1 MKKFLKSI
9 PLPICGVMLGL
20 AALGNLLQGVFANI
34 LNLADVGDLL
44 RYICGAFAAVIWIV
58 VVLKIAFCFKGV
70 KEAMQDPVVASV
82 SGTFPMAT
90 MLLSVYAKPLIG
102 GTAAEIIWFAAIILH
117 IALILWFTVKFIFK
131 LKLEKVFASY
141 YIVYVGI
148 AVASITAPAFKRL
161 SVGAAAFWFG
171 FVTLIALLILVT
183 IRYIKIPVKEPAKPL
198 FCIYSAPVSL
208 CLAGYIQSV
217 TSKMSGMIIGMLIA
231 SSAIL
236 LIVLTKLPK
245 LLKLT
250 FYPSYAA
257 FTFPFV
263 ITAIAAMQ
271 SMACLKNMGMPQP
284 WLKYVVLFETVIAL
298 VLVFYAFI
306 CYLVAVSKSI
316 KSEK

>member
-20 AALGNLLQGVFANI
+20 AALGNLLQAVFTNVLDCA
-34 LNLADVGDLL
+34 ATGDAL
-44 RYICGAFAAVIWIV
+44 RYVCGALAAILWFVI
-58 VVLKIAFCFKGV
+58 VLKVIVCFKGV

-90 MLLSVYAKPLIG
+90 MLLAVYSKPFIG
-102 GTAAEIIWFAAIILH
+102 AAAEIIWFAAIALH
-117 IALILWFTVKFIFK
+117 VVLILWFTVKFLFK

-148 AVASITAPAFKRL
+148 AVASISAPAFEREP
-161 SVGAAAFWFG
+161 VGAAAFWFG
-171 FVTLIALLILVT
+171 FVTLIALLVLVT
-183 IRYIKIPVKEPAKPL
+183 IRYIKVPVKEPAKPL

-217 TSKMSGMIIGMLIA
+217 TPKAPAMIIGMLIA

-236 LIVLTKLPK
+236 LLVLVKLPGF
-245 LLKLT
+245 LKLK

-271 SMACLKNMGMPQP
+271 SMACLKKLEMPQP
-284 WLKYVVLFETVIAL
+284 WLKYVVLVETVIAA
-298 VLVFYAFI
+298 VLVIYTFI
-306 CYLVAVSKSI
+306 RYLISVCKPAKA
-316 KSEK
+316 